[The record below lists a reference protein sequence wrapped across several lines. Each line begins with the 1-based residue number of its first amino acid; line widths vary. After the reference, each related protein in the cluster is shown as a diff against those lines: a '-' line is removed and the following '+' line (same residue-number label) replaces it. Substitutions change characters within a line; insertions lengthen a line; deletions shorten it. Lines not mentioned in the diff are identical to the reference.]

1 MSEHQITL
9 SWSRN
14 SGSFERGNYVRE
26 HAVRFA
32 GGQTLEN
39 SAAGDFGGAGH
50 ASNPEELL
58 AAALSSCHMLTFLA
72 VAANRGYV
80 IDTYEDS
87 ATARLEKNSEGQMAV
102 THVTLAPKV
111 RFGGDKQPSP
121 EDYRKLHERAH
132 HACFIANSVKSEV
145 ELVL

>member
-1 MSEHQITL
+1 MSEHHITL
-9 SWSRN
+9 SWSRAN
-14 SGSFERGNYVRE
+14 GPFERGNYARE
-26 HAVRFA
+26 HSLRFE

-39 SAAGDFGGAGH
+39 SAAGDFGGVAH

-80 IDTYEDS
+80 IDRYDDT
-87 ATARLEKNSEGQMAV
+87 ATARLEKNGEGQMAV

-111 RFGGDKQPSP
+111 RFGGDKQPTS

-132 HACFIANSVKSEV
+132 HACFIANSVKSEI